1 MGYYT
6 NFELSVHQGTA
17 DMNAVAKTLAEAM
30 GVTEEEFETIFDYE
44 NNHEVNY
51 GDVSLT
57 TMDAMKWYD
66 HDEDCATMSKQFP
79 GVVFKLHGEGEEQGD
94 MWEAYYTDGFC
105 QICRALPPVFPPFDS
120 AKLKSVSQA
129 QSEDEGRR

>member
-6 NFELSVHQGTA
+6 NFELTVHQGTA
-17 DMNAVAKTLAEAM
+17 DIHAIKNALETAM
-30 GVTEEEFETIFDYE
+30 GISPDETIFDFE
-44 NNHEVNY
+44 NNHDREY

-57 TMDAMKWYD
+57 TVDSMKWYD
-66 HDEDCATMSKQFP
+66 HDEDCAEMSKHFP

-94 MWEAYYTDGFC
+94 MWEAYYCDGLC

-120 AKLKSVSQA
+120 MKLKSVGQA
-129 QSEDEGRR
+129 QMEDEGRR